1 MKLWLK
7 QTLITLTVILLS
19 VSLCLYYFVAKETDG
34 LIQQAIRNGERDTAV
49 FCDHLS
55 TLDRTSSTSY
65 DADGVARQSLIQ
77 YTFSTYAHL
86 LQSGDCSWSLVMDG
100 RYFYNTAV
108 HDPLNVLP
116 MAEEIITASRIVE
129 TGGTHLLI
137 SAQNM
142 TVLQTP
148 VTVYRTANIDETYRH
163 IDDLTRMAQ
172 LSLLG
177 CLLLCGVLLPLIL
190 RKTLKPLRKLTR
202 VSEKIAGGDYGLRS
216 QIQTGDEVGDLS
228 RSFDHMAETVEQK
241 ISDLEE
247 TARRREMLLGALT
260 HEMKTPMTA
269 IIGFSGSLLSMP
281 LTEEGRLE
289 AAHEINEAAKRT
301 ERLSQKMMQL
311 ISMQENPVVLKKS
324 IDTQELLDKVCTA
337 LTPAAKE
344 KQIELQT
351 ELQIDSLTGDP
362 DLLFSLL
369 TNFTDN
375 AIKASPENTVICL
388 TADTSNGLQIVSVI
402 DQGSGIPAD
411 QIALVTE
418 PFYRVDK
425 ARSRKLGGAG
435 LGLSLCQMIAQ
446 AHGGRLEIQS
456 EVEKG
461 TMISMIWPMEEKGNE

>member
-7 QTLITLTVILLS
+7 QTLIPLTVILLS
-19 VSLCLYYFVAKETDG
+19 VSLCLYLFVAKESDG
-34 LIQQAIRNGERDTAV
+34 LIQQAIQNGERDTSV

-177 CLLLCGVLLPLIL
+177 CLLLCGVLLPLCQFQPTEAPAL
-190 RKTLKPLRKLTR
+190 PNVTEDAAYDDLMHAAGLLENGVRANVRDVLAQLKIHEYD
-202 VSEKIAGGDYGLRS
+202 VDV
-216 QIQTGDEVGDLS
+216 QTACS
-228 RSFDHMAETVEQK
+228 R
-241 ISDLEE
+241 
-247 TARRREMLLGALT
+247 
-260 HEMKTPMTA
+260 
-269 IIGFSGSLLSMP
+269 
-281 LTEEGRLE
+281 EEG
-289 AAHEINEAAKRT
+289 
-301 ERLSQKMMQL
+301 SV
-311 ISMQENPVVLKKS
+311 S
-324 IDTQELLDKVCTA
+324 
-337 LTPAAKE
+337 LTSLT
-344 KQIELQT
+344 IELG
-351 ELQIDSLTGDP
+351 EAYANRI
-362 DLLFSLL
+362 
-369 TNFTDN
+369 
-375 AIKASPENTVICL
+375 
-388 TADTSNGLQIVSVI
+388 ADVKEALGEYQEVLIV
-402 DQGSGIPAD
+402 
-411 QIALVTE
+411 
-418 PFYRVDK
+418 RV
-425 ARSRKLGGAG
+425 
-435 LGLSLCQMIAQ
+435 
-446 AHGGRLEIQS
+446 
-456 EVEKG
+456 KG
-461 TMISMIWPMEEKGNE
+461 T